1 LIFRD
6 FYPLA
11 GEFKP
16 CVVNDSTA
24 SMKWTFTAKTMRI
37 GNYMCRSATTD
48 FRGRHYE
55 AWYTEEIPIM
65 FGPWKLFGLPGAIV
79 KVESKDGIIRFLL
92 THLVSQQEE
101 VIHRPSQGHAIS
113 MKEYVR
119 IRRESINDFI
129 ATLKSKLPRGA
140 EVTVNTTGD
149 YNLETDFSD
158 VKK

>member
-1 LIFRD
+1 
-6 FYPLA
+6 
-11 GEFKP
+11 
-16 CVVNDSTA
+16 
-24 SMKWTFTAKTMRI
+24 
-37 GNYMCRSATTD
+37 
-48 FRGRHYE
+48 
-55 AWYTEEIPIM
+55 
-65 FGPWKLFGLPGAIV
+65 
-79 KVESKDGIIRFLL
+79 
-92 THLVSQQEE
+92 
-101 VIHRPSQGHAIS
+101 

>member
-1 LIFRD
+1 
-6 FYPLA
+6 
-11 GEFKP
+11 
-16 CVVNDSTA
+16 
-24 SMKWTFTAKTMRI
+24 
-37 GNYMCRSATTD
+37 
-48 FRGRHYE
+48 
-55 AWYTEEIPIM
+55 M